1 MIVHINGWPGVGKYT
16 IGKVLSEKLGARF
29 IHNHLLHDVSFAC
42 AGRGDDN
49 RWPLYEK
56 IRSAAYDVLARR
68 PSDEVFVMTNALC
81 YGVIREIEA
90 WSKVVDL
97 AISRSA
103 LLIPVILRADTETIA
118 RRISSDN
125 RLDMKLKDPVY
136 LREMVSKHTLQVPD
150 VPETI
155 EVDVSDASTEEA
167 ADKIFLLIQETAKI
181 AKPASARHN
190 LLK

>member
-16 IGKVLSEKLGARF
+16 IGKELSKKLGARF
-29 IHNHLLHDVSFAC
+29 IHNHLLHDISFAC
-42 AGRGDDN
+42 AGRGDED

-56 IRSAAYDVLARR
+56 VRLAAYDVLERR
-68 PSDEVFVMTNALC
+68 PASETFVMTNALC
-81 YGVIREIEA
+81 YGVDKEVEA

-118 RRISSDN
+118 RRVSSNN

-136 LREMVSKHTLQVPD
+136 LREMVSKYSLQVPD
-150 VPETI
+150 VPEVV
-155 EVDVSDASTEEA
+155 EVEVSKSSAEEA
-167 ADKIFLLIQETAKI
+167 ADEILFRVKEAAKS
-181 AKPASARHN
+181 AKPASAQHK

>member
-16 IGKVLSEKLGARF
+16 IGKELSKKLGARF
-29 IHNHLLHDVSFAC
+29 IHNHLLHDISFAC
-42 AGRGDDN
+42 AGRGDED

-56 IRSAAYDVLARR
+56 VRLAAYDVLERR
-68 PSDEVFVMTNALC
+68 PASETFVMTNALC
-81 YGVIREIEA
+81 YGVDKEVEA

-118 RRISSDN
+118 RRVSSNN

-136 LREMVSKHTLQVPD
+136 LREMVSKYSLQVPD
-150 VPETI
+150 VPEVV
-155 EVDVSDASTEEA
+155 EVEVSKSSAEEA
-167 ADKIFLLIQETAKI
+167 ADEILFRVKEAANS
-181 AKPASARHN
+181 AKPASAQHK

>member
-16 IGKVLSEKLGARF
+16 IGKELSKKLGARF

-42 AGRGDDN
+42 AGRDDDD

-56 IRSAAYDVLARR
+56 VRIAAYEVLERR
-68 PSDEVFVMTNALC
+68 PASETFVMTNAIC
-81 YGVIREIEA
+81 YGVEREVEA

-103 LLIPVILRADTETIA
+103 LLIPVILRADAETIA
-118 RRISSDN
+118 RRVSSDN
-125 RLDMKLKDPVY
+125 RSDMKLKDPVY
-136 LREMVSKHTLQVPD
+136 LREMISKHTLQVPD
-150 VPETI
+150 VPEVV
-155 EVDVSDASTEEA
+155 EVEVSDSTAEEA
-167 ADKIFLLIQETAKI
+167 ADKILLLVKEAEKA
-181 AKPASARHN
+181 AKPASSRHN